1 MCSMLI
7 FTTKQNELYTREFY
21 AVRVKGERCEVAMW
35 GKYVAGLMEALMIA
49 KCNNIIVLLKLKH
62 EQQFII

>member
-1 MCSMLI
+1 MSCTLAS
-7 FTTKQNELYTREFY
+7 FTSAER
-21 AVRVKGERCEVAMW
+21 RGRKGGEVAKW

>member
-1 MCSMLI
+1 MLI

-21 AVRVKGERCEVAMW
+21 IGREAGRERCEVAMW